1 MISAVKSNTPFKFV
15 APLVFQGSCDRSVF
29 THWLEYLL
37 ESLKEANHGQVRKY
51 LFILDNASIHKGKEI
66 DALVA
71 QHHSRI
77 FYLPAYSPDFNPI
90 EKAWSVLKNKVRYI
104 VSQQNIS
111 VLSALEIAFKNM

>member
-37 ESLKEANHGQVRKY
+37 ESLKEASHGQVRKY
-51 LFILDNASIHKGKEI
+51 LLVLDNASIHKGRET
-66 DALVA
+66 DTLVA

-90 EKAWSVLKNKVRYI
+90 EKAWFVLKNKVRQI

-111 VLSALEIAFKNM
+111 VLNALDIAFKEM